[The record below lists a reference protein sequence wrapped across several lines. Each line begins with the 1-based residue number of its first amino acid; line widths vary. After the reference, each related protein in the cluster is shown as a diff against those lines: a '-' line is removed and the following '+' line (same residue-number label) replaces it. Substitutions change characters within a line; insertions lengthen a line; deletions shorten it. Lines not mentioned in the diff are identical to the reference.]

1 MQPWLG
7 AHSKLKK
14 YFQDDAIEHV
24 DMEEEAE
31 EDVVEQV
38 QLGKKAASDP
48 DEGDEVNC
56 WRFIKELMETYVV
69 VTSHEERKC

>member
-24 DMEEEAE
+24 DMEEEAK

-38 QLGKKAASDP
+38 QLGKRATTDS
-48 DEGDEVNC
+48 DEGDEVN
-56 WRFIKELMETYVV
+56 WWSLIIELMETYVV
-69 VTSHEERKC
+69 VTSH